1 MTSPASKRISRTFVF
16 LLLAG
21 AGAGCALLPVTAT
34 TREVTLAQGTVLTAR
49 LDSAIGSD
57 TSREGDAVEATLTE
71 AVRLDGVEVL
81 PSGSVLTGVVTTADA
96 SGKVKGRA
104 SLAVTFRS
112 VAVAGRSETY
122 ALSASLHR
130 TAAST
135 KGDDAKKIGIPA
147 AAGAGIGAIVGGKK
161 GAGVGALIGG
171 GAGTAVVLSTSGPEV
186 RYAKGAAMSIA
197 LDQAVNVRVP
207 VKVTSPE

>member
-1 MTSPASKRISRTFVF
+1 MTSPASKRISRTLVS

-21 AGAGCALLPVTAT
+21 AAAGCALLPATAT
-34 TREVTLAQGTVLTAR
+34 THEVTLAQGTVLTAR
-49 LDSAIGSD
+49 LDSAIASD
-57 TSREGDAVEATLTE
+57 TSREGDPVEATLTE

-112 VAVAGRSETY
+112 VAVPGRGETY
-122 ALSASLHR
+122 ALSGTFHH

-147 AAGAGIGAIVGGKK
+147 AAGAGIGAIVGGKQ
-161 GAGVGALIGG
+161 GAGIGALIGG

-186 RYAKGAAMSIA
+186 RYVRGASMSIA
-197 LDQAVNVRVP
+197 LDQAINIRVP
-207 VKVTSPE
+207 NTITR

>member
-1 MTSPASKRISRTFVF
+1 MTGPASKRVSRTFVS

-34 TREVTLAQGTVLTAR
+34 THEVTLAQGTLLTAR
-49 LDSAIGSD
+49 LNSAIASD
-57 TSREGDAVEATLTE
+57 TSREGDPVEATLTE

-104 SLAVTFRS
+104 SLAVAFRS
-112 VAVAGRSETY
+112 VAVLGRGETY
-122 ALSASLHR
+122 ALSGTFHH

-147 AAGAGIGAIVGGKK
+147 AAGAGIGAIVGGKQ
-161 GAGVGALIGG
+161 GAGIGALIGG

-186 RYAKGAAMSIA
+186 RYVRGASMSIA
-197 LDQAVNVRVP
+197 LDQAVNIRVP
-207 VKVTSPE
+207 NTITR

>member
-1 MTSPASKRISRTFVF
+1 MTGPASKRVSRTFVS

-34 TREVTLAQGTVLTAR
+34 THEVTLAQGTLLTAR
-49 LDSAIGSD
+49 LDSAIASD
-57 TSREGDAVEATLTE
+57 TSREGDPVEATLTE

-104 SLAVTFRS
+104 SLAVAFRS
-112 VAVAGRSETY
+112 VAVLGRGETY
-122 ALSASLHR
+122 ALSGTFHH

-147 AAGAGIGAIVGGKK
+147 AAGAGIGAIVGGKQ
-161 GAGVGALIGG
+161 GAGIGALIGG

-186 RYAKGAAMSIA
+186 RYVRGASMSIA
-197 LDQAVNVRVP
+197 LDQAVNIRVP
-207 VKVTSPE
+207 NTITR

>member
-1 MTSPASKRISRTFVF
+1 MTGPASKRALRTFVS

-34 TREVTLAQGTVLTAR
+34 THEVTLAQGTVLTAR

-57 TSREGDAVEATLTE
+57 TSREGDTVEATLTE

-81 PSGSVLTGVVTTADA
+81 PSGSVLSGVVTTADA

-112 VAVAGRSETY
+112 VALAGRSETY
-122 ALSASLHR
+122 VLSARLHR
-130 TAAST
+130 TAEST

-186 RYAKGAAMSIA
+186 RYAKGAAMSVA

-207 VKVTSPE
+207 NTAGSHQ

>member
-1 MTSPASKRISRTFVF
+1 MTGPASKRVSRTFVS

-21 AGAGCALLPVTAT
+21 AGAGCSLLPVTAT

-57 TSREGDAVEATLTE
+57 TSREGDTVEATLTE

-104 SLAVTFRS
+104 NLAVTFRS
-112 VAVAGRSETY
+112 VTVAGGGTY
-122 ALSASLHR
+122 AVSASLHR
-130 TAAST
+130 LAAST

-147 AAGAGIGAIVGGKK
+147 AAGAGIGAIIGGKQ
-161 GAGVGALIGG
+161 GAGIGALIGG

-186 RYAKGAAMSIA
+186 RYAKGDSMSIA
-197 LDQAVNVRVP
+197 LDQPVNVRVP